1 MAAKNKL
8 VIKAPNA
15 VDNIRKSISRNA
27 IAVGVHGDAGMHEDT
42 KYISFIGPR
51 RPDDKPKEAVTMAQ
65 VYWWQEFG
73 TEPTEKHPGIP
84 ERPTLRPTMDKEK
97 VKYVGIMAKITAR
110 AMEAG
115 AEGRRYNMKQAMGK
129 MGEVVQQD
137 IQNAIVQLKD
147 PPNAESTIA
156 RKKSDNPL
164 IDSGQM
170 LSSIRWAYVRP
181 STARGKKRST

>member
-42 KYISFIGPR
+42 KYISFMGPR
-51 RPDDKPKEAVTMAQ
+51 RPDEKPKEAVTMAQ

-110 AMEAG
+110 AMEEG

-137 IQNAIVQLKD
+137 IQNSIVQLKG